1 MKHFFRVFCLFFA
14 IFWLFFAAF
23 SPKLLGHADE
33 SATKTAPKEVAV
45 SSPEILRF
53 LVLGTD
59 RTAKLTDSVFLV
71 TLNGTEKN
79 ARILQIPRDTYA
91 NYTQKDYKKLNGAL
105 NTLGER
111 ETKRLFSEVLGV
123 PIHYFVILDLSCMRN
138 LVDAV
143 GGVDLCVPQDLE
155 YSDPAQDLT
164 IRLSAGEHHL
174 DGAMAEQ
181 FVRYRS
187 GYVNADLGR
196 LDAQKI
202 FLQAFAQKCRTL
214 SVAQLLRVTCVA
226 LTKLETDLS
235 LPEAIKTVSWLR
247 ECDADHIPMATLP
260 GQAVQGKSG
269 AWYYVANREGACR
282 TVNEYLL
289 PTHEITPLD
298 FDRNGFFDRPDYE
311 AFHKIYIAPEGALP
325 VG

>member
-1 MKHFFRVFCLFFA
+1 MKHFFGVFSLFFA
-14 IFWLFFAAF
+14 LFLLFFAVF
-23 SPKLLGHADE
+23 SPKLSGHADE
-33 SATKTAPKEVAV
+33 TELRPVQKEATEP
-45 SSPEILRF
+45 SPEILRF

-59 RTAKLTDSVFLV
+59 RAAKLTDSIFLV
-71 TLNGTEKN
+71 TLNAVEKN

-111 ETKRLFSEVLGV
+111 ELKRRFSEALGV
-123 PIHYFVILDLSCMRN
+123 PIHHFVILDLSCMRS

-155 YSDPAQDLT
+155 YSDPAQELT

-174 DGAMAEQ
+174 DGALAEQ

-196 LDAQKI
+196 LDAQKL
-202 FLQAFAQKCRTL
+202 FLRAFAKKCRTL
-214 SVAQLLRVTCVA
+214 TAAQLLRVTGVA
-226 LTKLETDLS
+226 LTKLQTDLS
-235 LPEAIKTVSWLR
+235 LPEAIKTVSLLR
-247 ECDADHIPMATLP
+247 ECDADNIPIATLA
-260 GQAVQGKSG
+260 GQAVQGRSG
-269 AWYYVANREGACR
+269 AWYYVVNREGACR
-282 TVNEYLL
+282 MVKDYLL
-289 PTHEITPLD
+289 PTNGAQPLA
-298 FDRNGFFDRPDYE
+298 FDANGFFDRPDYE